1 MTQARF
7 APIVTFFAVVLT
19 AAAVVLPPAI
29 YGMLSYSHVAG
40 LIEAEAEIN
49 ARIVGRVVAMN
60 PELWQFEELRFS
72 EILARRPRSGTAEQR
87 RLLDASGRVVA
98 ASSDPLQPPL
108 IRRSVPLLDA
118 GVPVGSL
125 EITRSLRPLLLRV
138 GVLSLAMIVIG
149 VLSFGAVR
157 TMPLRFVRRSEEAQ
171 QQLQEQLRHAEKLE
185 AVGQL
190 AGGIAHD
197 FNNILSVIKGYG
209 VLLRKSLPEDGPERR
224 YADQILAST
233 DRATSLTRGLL
244 SFGRRQVLSAEPVDL
259 VEVVHRS
266 EPVLR
271 HLAGHRVELRI
282 ELPPAPLPVM
292 ADPLQIERVLMN
304 LVANARDAM
313 PAGGRVVI
321 AASRVDVDAG
331 SAAEA
336 GLGTPGPHAR
346 ISVSDTGPGIDPK
359 VRGRIFEPF
368 FTTKGGHGTGLGL
381 SIAHGIVK
389 QHRGAIRAGGET
401 GRGATFTF
409 LLPLIGEASPLARKE
424 ELAASPRGTET
435 VLVADVDIAVR
446 GMLRQVLE
454 GAGYAVVEAVDGHD
468 AVRRFEEQ
476 RGRIRLVLLDVT
488 MPPGQDGRLTL
499 HQIRSIEPATRAVF
513 LSGITEAPSSARV
526 PEMTDDVVLQ
536 KPAHPVE
543 LLRAVRTALDAGD
556 RPPDVV
562 ESRPAPS

>member
-1 MTQARF
+1 MTQTRF
-7 APIVTFFAVVLT
+7 APVVTFFAVILT

-29 YGMLSYSHVAG
+29 YLVLSYSHVTGA
-40 LIEAEAEIN
+40 LEAEAEIN
-49 ARIVGRVVAMN
+49 ARLVGRIIGMN
-60 PELWQFEELRFS
+60 PELWQFEELRLTEVLS
-72 EILARRPRSGTAEQR
+72 RRPRSGSAEQR
-87 RLLDASGRVVA
+87 RVLDASGGQVA
-98 ASSDPLQPPL
+98 ASGDPLPPPL
-108 IRRSVPLLDA
+108 IRRSAPLLDA
-118 GVPVGSL
+118 GMPVGSI

-138 GVLSLAMIVIG
+138 GALSLALLVVG

-157 TMPLRFVRRSEEAQ
+157 TMPLRFIRKSEEAQ
-171 QQLQEQLRHAEKLE
+171 AQLQEQLRHAETLE

-209 VLLRKSLPEDGPERR
+209 VLLRRRLPEEGPERR

-244 SFGRRQVLSAEPVDL
+244 SFGRRQALSPVPVDL
-259 VEVVHRS
+259 VEVVQLS

-271 HLAGHRVELRI
+271 RLAGERVELRT

-321 AASRVDVDAG
+321 SASRAELDARG
-331 SAAEA
+331 AAEA
-336 GLGTPGPHAR
+336 GLETPGPHAR

-359 VRGRIFEPF
+359 VRQRIFEPF
-368 FTTKGGHGTGLGL
+368 FTTKGGQGTGLGL

-389 QHRGAIRAGGET
+389 QHRGAIRAGGER

-409 LLPLIGEASPLARKE
+409 LLPLIGEAAPLSRLEK
-424 ELAASPRGTET
+424 LAESPRGTET
-435 VLVADVDIAVR
+435 VLVADDDVAVR

-454 GAGYAVVEAVDGHD
+454 GAGYAVVEAVDGRD

-476 RGRIRLVLLDVT
+476 RGRIRLVLLDEV
-488 MPPGQDGRLTL
+488 MPGQDGRLTL
-499 HQIRSIEPATRAVF
+499 RQIRSIEPATRAV
-513 LSGITEAPSSARV
+513 LLGERIEGPSSAR
-526 PEMTDDVVLQ
+526 PPDLADDVVLP

-543 LLRAVRTALDAGD
+543 LLRAIRTALDTGD
-556 RPPDVV
+556 QLPDGV
-562 ESRPAPS
+562 ESGPGPA